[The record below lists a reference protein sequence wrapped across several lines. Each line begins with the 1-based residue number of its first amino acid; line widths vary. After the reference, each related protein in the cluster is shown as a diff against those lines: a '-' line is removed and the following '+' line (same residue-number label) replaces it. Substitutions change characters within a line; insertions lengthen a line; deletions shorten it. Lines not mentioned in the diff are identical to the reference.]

1 MEFRRIEY
9 FLELAEKL
17 NYAKAANELCI
28 SSQALTKQIQL
39 LEEELG
45 TRLFDRTTRSVSLT
59 EDGVLCKERFSKLK
73 EHYDAAIADVE
84 NAIRSKNH
92 IVRIGFFAALPKNEL
107 VNPLI
112 HMLSSEFE
120 QIDFEIKANN
130 MDGLREQLKSG
141 ETDLALT
148 NAHDYEDWKGC
159 EIVVFKTVPAQIV
172 VSSKHPWVKEGKK
185 KITKKDMA
193 EADIL
198 LLEKR
203 GPYEFNSFYGRVKA
217 KSRTIVP
224 DFDSMMIEL
233 EKGKR
238 YAVFPMVFNDA
249 QHSNFVCYDLPDDY
263 LFHFRTMCACRT
275 QKASAE
281 VKKIFQF
288 IKKHKKDF
296 SF

>member
-9 FLELAEKL
+9 FLVLAEKL
-17 NYAKAANELCI
+17 NFAKAANELCI

-45 TRLFDRTTRSVSLT
+45 AKLFERTTRSVVLT
-59 EDGVLCKERFSKLK
+59 EDGNYCKERFSELK
-73 EHYDAAIADVE
+73 EHYDATIADVE

-92 IVRIGFFAALPKNEL
+92 IIRIGFFAALPKNEL
-107 VNPLI
+107 INPLV

-120 QIDFEIKANN
+120 DIDFEIKANN
-130 MDGLREQLKSG
+130 MDGLRDQLKSG

-148 NAHDYEDWKGC
+148 NAHDFEDWKGC
-159 EIVVFKTVPAQIV
+159 EFVVFKTVPAQIV
-172 VSSKHPWVKEGKK
+172 VSAKHPWAKANKK
-185 KITKKDMA
+185 KITKKDMT

-203 GPYEFNSFYGRVKA
+203 GPYEFNSFYGKVKA
-217 KSRTIVP
+217 KSRMIVP

-238 YAVFPMVFNDA
+238 FGVFPMVFNDA
-249 QHSNFVCYDLPDDY
+249 KDSNFVCFDLPED
-263 LFHFRTMCACRT
+263 LRFNFRTMCACRT
-275 QKASAE
+275 QKASPE
-281 VKKIFQF
+281 LKKIFQF
-288 IKKHKKDF
+288 IKKHEKDF
-296 SF
+296 TF

>member
-9 FLELAEKL
+9 FLVLAEKL

-45 TRLFDRTTRSVSLT
+45 TKLFDRTTRSVTLT
-59 EDGVLCKERFSKLK
+59 EDGAFCKERFAELK
-73 EHYDAAIADVE
+73 DHYDSTLAEVE
-84 NAIRSKNH
+84 NAIRSKGH
-92 IVRIGFFAALPKNEL
+92 VIRVGFFAALPKNEL

-120 QIDFEIKANN
+120 DIDFEIKANN
-130 MDGLREQLKSG
+130 MDGLRDQLKGG
-141 ETDLALT
+141 ETDLVLT
-148 NAHDYEDWKGC
+148 NAHDFEDWLGC
-159 EIVVFKTVPAQIV
+159 EIIVFKTVPAQIV
-172 VSSKHPWVKEGKK
+172 VSSKHPWVKTGKK

-198 LLEKR
+198 LLEKH
-203 GPYEFNSFYGRVKA
+203 GPYEFNSFYAKVKA
-217 KSRTIVP
+217 KSRMILP

-238 YAVFPMVFNDA
+238 YGVFPMVFNDA
-249 QHSNFVCYDLPDDY
+249 KNADYVCYDLPDDWQ
-263 LFHFRTMCACRT
+263 FNFRTMCACRT
-275 QKASAE
+275 QKASPE
-281 VKKIFQF
+281 LKKIFQY
-288 IKKHKKDF
+288 IKKHKNDF